1 MKQLL
6 SVLIPIILVIALVL
20 NQALPADAAK
30 GKKKGVSQEKLD
42 ELTLS
47 VDDLTK
53 KIYRHELYTPED
65 ADKLIALKL
74 QLDEQM
80 DILPEASF
88 ATIYFK
94 IGNIFRIRGSKSDAI
109 TCYQTILENFSQT
122 AYGPKARDILI
133 EMGVEINLPDL
144 ESDSDTDDET
154 LSENADSKNNKET
167 I

>member
-1 MKQLL
+1 M
-6 SVLIPIILVIALVL
+6 VIALVL

-30 GKKKGVSQEKLD
+30 GKKKGLSQEKLN
-42 ELTLS
+42 ELVLS
-47 VDDLTK
+47 VDELTK

-65 ADKLIALKL
+65 ADKLIELKL

-88 ATIYFK
+88 APIYFK
-94 IGNIFRIRGSKSDAI
+94 IGNIFRLRGAQSDAI
-109 TCYQTILENFSQT
+109 NCYQTILENFAQT
-122 AYGPKARDILI
+122 AYGPKARDILT
-133 EMGVEINLPDL
+133 EMGVEINIPDL
-144 ESDSDTDDET
+144 ESDNNLEDET